1 MLPDTST
8 TTYCPVDDVSTT
20 AELTLV
26 LVDVTVTALYDDVV
40 VPYVDE
46 VYTTTT

>member
-1 MLPDTST
+1 
-8 TTYCPVDDVSTT
+8 
-20 AELTLV
+20 V

-46 VYTTTT
+46 VYTTTTKLPVVALYVTVTTYTY